1 LHLWK
6 EDSYGYVG
14 YVNGQPV
21 TCSAT
26 FPVHDTV
33 YVAFVAT
40 HPDEQ
45 RKGYAEAVMRHS
57 IEKGAEGMD
66 LARTTLHATEAGF
79 PLYLAMGYEATAH
92 FKMLAEPHEEGC

>member
-1 LHLWK
+1 
-6 EDSYGYVG
+6 
-14 YVNGQPV
+14 
-21 TCSAT
+21 
-26 FPVHDTV
+26 VHDTV

-40 HPDEQ
+40 PPDEQ

-92 FKMLAEPHEEGC
+92 FRMLAEPHAEDR